1 MTLADRIVEALRQ
14 RNQCAQH
21 LAAAVGEPVDAIWP
35 TLVRLADQGA
45 AYPLTRKCRVHGVG
59 RARMWCAA

>member
-1 MTLADRIVEALRQ
+1 MTLSERIVESLRQ
-14 RNQCAQH
+14 RRQCAQH
-21 LAAAVGEPVDAIWP
+21 IAEAVGEPLDNIWP
-35 TLVRLADQGA
+35 ALVRLAVQGA

>member
-1 MTLADRIVEALRQ
+1 MTLSERIVESLRQ
-14 RNQCAQH
+14 RRQCAQH
-21 LAAAVGEPVDAIWP
+21 IAEAVGEPLDNIWP
-35 TLVRLADQGA
+35 ALVRLADQGA